1 MTQTM
6 TTQLDPETRLR
17 VLAMKVKQM
26 RDKQREY
33 FRTRDKAVMRES
45 KDLEARVDRQV
56 DEILDDKPRLF

>member
-1 MTQTM
+1 MNQSRTNQLEPQTH
-6 TTQLDPETRLR
+6 LR

-45 KDLEARVDRQV
+45 KDLEAQVDHQV